1 MQVSAEVRLIPSPP
15 ARVLRMKTFMPLFK
29 SLKSAI
35 CDRIPV
41 PNILCEITTATNNYP
56 MEKDKHVLKSYKG
69 KKINTWPQATF

>member
-35 CDRIPV
+35 CQRIPV
-41 PNILCEITTATNNYP
+41 QNIYCEITTATNNYLT
-56 MEKDKHVLKSYKG
+56 EKDKHVESVYF
-69 KKINTWPQATF
+69 NTWQPTF